1 MKSNGISFF
10 EQHVEKLVLGFSG
23 VIFMSVVVWQLFPSS
38 VSLGGESV
46 SYGDIDKRIAEKTN
60 VLKGKLEAR
69 QDPLQTLIGDRMKP
83 TAPAFQAALGE
94 SIAPSTALP
103 RIEPRLASV
112 LQSDGGVT
120 GEPFLSLIHI

>member
-83 TAPAFQAALGE
+83 TAPAFQPM
-94 SIAPSTALP
+94 I
-103 RIEPRLASV
+103 IFRLKR
-112 LQSDGGVT
+112 
-120 GEPFLSLIHI
+120 